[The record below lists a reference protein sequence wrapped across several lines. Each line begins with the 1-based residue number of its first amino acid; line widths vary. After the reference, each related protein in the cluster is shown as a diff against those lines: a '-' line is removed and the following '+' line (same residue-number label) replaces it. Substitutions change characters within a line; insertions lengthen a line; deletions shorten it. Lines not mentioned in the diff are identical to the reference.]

1 MMITLP
7 RLRKRN
13 LSKGPVPV
21 LDSGC
26 IYITSRGCGSTWTTA
41 SGRSQ
46 FLNWQDG
53 PLPQVGKEAFGPFAR
68 VSRSHQNEQLPEM
81 AAMASTTALPV
92 LAGTA
97 SSKRLSRWN
106 TWWGNACIAGY

>member
-1 MMITLP
+1 MMIILA
-7 RLRKRN
+7 RLRKHR
-13 LSKGPVPV
+13 LSNGVVPV
-21 LDSGC
+21 LDSAG
-26 IYITSRGCGSTWTTA
+26 IFITSLEPGLTWTTA

-46 FLNWQDG
+46 FPNWQDG
-53 PLPQVGKEAFGPFAR
+53 PHPQVGKKAFGPVAH

-81 AAMASTTALPV
+81 AAMASTTALRV